1 MFMPQSAKR
10 QDKMLIDGTKVRQ
23 RNILEYSGDRDDD
36 DFGSVSIIKYA
47 VEESQCLRVCMYTLS
62 QD

>member
-1 MFMPQSAKR
+1 MFMTRSAKR

-36 DFGSVSIIKYA
+36 DIDSVSIIKYA
-47 VEESQCLRVCMYTLS
+47 VEESQ
-62 QD
+62 

>member
-1 MFMPQSAKR
+1 MFTTRSAKR

-47 VEESQCLRVCMYTLS
+47 VEESQ
-62 QD
+62 